1 MFDIEG
7 YIVEC
12 KTRLRRDIQNHTS
25 SAPYNDSNVLDI
37 VLKKMVFGYMVHH
50 GYCGAAEN
58 FAKATNLYFFEDI
71 PSIQNRQ
78 RVQKLIMKGLIGDAI
93 TLVQEL
99 YPTLLGNKPELLF
112 KLQIRNFIEMINN
125 LNSEPQ
131 SHPYSIASLMN
142 GNEDNDEKMEVDHK
156 PGSHYTN
163 QHLSSTYS
171 FSTFSNQTCNVSY
184 LVKLPFIPIFLDW
197 KDSLCFNN
205 VPPIEPNE
213 GERQP
218 SRQALEQL
226 LLFGRELNAQNTQDE
241 DLKRQVCY
249 NEHNFMFM

>member
-7 YIVEC
+7 YMVEC
-12 KTRLRRDIQNHTS
+12 KTKLRREIQSHS
-25 SAPYNDSNVLDI
+25 SPAPHGEHNDLDT

-93 TLVQEL
+93 VLVQEL

-125 LNSEPQ
+125 LNSSEPQ

-142 GNEDNDEKMEVDHK
+142 GSEDADEKMEVDQK
-156 PGSHYTN
+156 PG
-163 QHLSSTYS
+163 
-171 FSTFSNQTCNVSY
+171 F
-184 LVKLPFIPIFLDW
+184 
-197 KDSLCFNN
+197 
-205 VPPIEPNE
+205 
-213 GERQP
+213 
-218 SRQALEQL
+218 
-226 LLFGRELNAQNTQDE
+226 
-241 DLKRQVCY
+241 
-249 NEHNFMFM
+249 